1 MEGDVGQT
9 VVLPIEN
16 CLEVAVHS
24 LPRPSDRIP
33 LTLDLLPPLEGNR
46 LRVDLFHLLFE
57 EEQTHLK
64 HKFLFLFG
72 DVGLDAEVAD
82 VVELDL
88 LLVVAEEEGLGEEG
102 GGGVVDGGPL
112 DDLAV
117 VEQGLRVPLM
127 VVFGEGEGVG
137 KDPLDANS
145 STSVGLGPWA

>member
-1 MEGDVGQT
+1 M
-9 VVLPIEN
+9 
-16 CLEVAVHS
+16 HS
-24 LPRPSDRIP
+24 LSRPSDRIP
-33 LTLDLLPPLEGNR
+33 LALNLLPPLEGNC
-46 LRVDLFHLLFE
+46 LGVDLFHLLFE

-64 HKFLFLFG
+64 HKLLLLFG
-72 DVGLDAEVAD
+72 DVGLNAEVAN
-82 VVELDL
+82 VVELSL

-117 VEQGLRVPLM
+117 VEHGLRVALM
-127 VVFGEGEGVG
+127 VVLGEGEGVG